1 MSIQSIILISGYA
14 RSGKDT
20 LANALTERLAHRE
33 PVRVKFADPLKRAV
47 QLVLNDLG
55 LGHIDA
61 FTEDEELKKI
71 LRPLMVEVGKC
82 ARTIDKDVFV
92 RAAWRDISDLFQN
105 GKSVVIVPDLRY
117 SNEIERFKEWAQ
129 VCCWNVVH
137 LRICRVGNQA
147 ANEEEMHSVCS
158 LPQADAYRTFTNGD
172 FDGIKAW
179 AKELCSN
186 PFLPSQ
192 KPWPDLIEAAKRGV
206 ECTSGVPY
214 EFVPDARIWTDAAP
228 YIPPTKPGV
237 DLDELLKRLEDLENE
252 AATNGAL
259 RSLSDERG
267 DKLDERILALERTD
281 GVKARLDDLTKRVEH
296 LEKAPWIDLQNAMLG
311 IRVTLERMDARIKR
325 LEANRHD
332 F

>member
-92 RAAWRDISDLFQN
+92 KAAWRDISDLFQN

-137 LRICRVGNQA
+137 LRICRVGNEA

-172 FDGIKAW
+172 FEGIKEW

-186 PFLPSQ
+186 PFLPASC
-192 KPWPDLIEAAKRGV
+192 WPDLIEAAKRGG

-214 EFVPDARIWTDAAP
+214 EFVKDARIWASGDDAQKAH
-228 YIPPTKPGV
+228 IEPTKPGV
-237 DLDELLKRLEDLENE
+237 DLE
-252 AATNGAL
+252 AL
-259 RSLSDERG
+259 
-267 DKLDERILALERTD
+267 
-281 GVKARLDDLTKRVEH
+281 VKRVE
-296 LEKAPWIDLQNAMLG
+296 
-311 IRVTLERMDARIKR
+311 TLEEDGNIVDGIIDRVSQRVDNLSAR
-325 LEANRHD
+325 LEAMEGIYAQLIQKAELTEARLRRMEVRR
-332 F
+332 